1 MGFCKKFGRETMGKP
16 RNSLLVPHGTMIPD
30 INWLV
35 SRNFF
40 VASRRKIGHIWNA
53 KKPLNAYMVTQ
64 YGLSSTFPV
73 RHFDKFFGNVM
84 IHQCFAWT
92 IVTCFAPK
100 LGWFVRKMTWVCL
113 KHGHGKLTVCYGKS
127 LFYSKFT
134 FSMAIFNS
142 FLYVYQRV
150 DLTGRQWENSW
161 FSMKFWDKTD
171 KASADERTLTQR
183 RCCLKSSF
191 SRLMFLF
198 WAPKR
203 SKRFNF
209 PWFRSDFT
217 EFYLFWGVAVSQ
229 FDVQTQQLFLEIFD
243 KHLLARHWVLLVDD
257 VPFLLC
263 CKMFPSFF
271 NCKINQ

>member
-1 MGFCKKFGRETMGKP
+1 
-16 RNSLLVPHGTMIPD
+16 
-30 INWLV
+30 
-35 SRNFF
+35 
-40 VASRRKIGHIWNA
+40 
-53 KKPLNAYMVTQ
+53 MVTQ

-161 FSMKFWDKTD
+161 FSMKFWDTKPT
-171 KASADERTLTQR
+171 KPVPMNAPWPSADVAWNPP
-183 RCCLKSSF
+183 
-191 SRLMFLF
+191 FLVWCF
-198 WAPKR
+198 FFGHQKDR
-203 SKRFNF
+203 KGSIF